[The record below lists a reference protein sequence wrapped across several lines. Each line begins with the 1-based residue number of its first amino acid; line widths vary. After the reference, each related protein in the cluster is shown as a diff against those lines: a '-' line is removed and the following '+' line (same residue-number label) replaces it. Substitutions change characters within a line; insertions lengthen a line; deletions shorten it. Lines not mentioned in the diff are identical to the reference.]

1 MPMGLV
7 AAMAACVVIVLGLV
21 LVVLR
26 RRSSSAKET
35 VFEKVEKAHQK
46 DRLGQFVKE
55 REDSFLNIVYGLA
68 AAMVV
73 ADGEIEKHE
82 IEMAETLGARLIPN
96 FDNDAFMK
104 VVRGHA
110 QLPRFNDMVDAVA
123 PLLPLEAKVEIF
135 DYLQAI
141 ATSDGQLSPDERHFI
156 HHVEMRFGLDK
167 LQK

>member
-156 HHVEMRFGLDK
+156 HHIEMRFGLDK
-167 LQK
+167 LKE

>member
-1 MPMGLV
+1 MPMGFNAAV
-7 AAMAACVVIVLGLV
+7 AAGIVVVVGLM
-21 LVVLR
+21 LILLR
-26 RRSSSAKET
+26 RRSLLAKET
-35 VFEKVEKAHQK
+35 VFEKVEKAHEK
-46 DRLGQFVKE
+46 NRLGQFVKA

-68 AAMVV
+68 AAMVA
-73 ADGEIEKHE
+73 ADGEIEEDE
-82 IEMAETLGARLIPN
+82 IKMAETLGARLIPN
-96 FDNDAFMK
+96 FDNEDFLK
-104 VVRGHA
+104 VVCGHA

-123 PLLPLEAKVEIF
+123 PLLPMEAKVEIF